1 MANSY
6 TVTRQKYL
14 AEKFNDV
21 ELTDTPPA
29 QKNTQPETFPKSK
42 YHNTA
47 TANKKHSKHLSVGTV
62 GGSGTKVRRRVT
74 RSGKKLTNISEREA
88 WDHYLKHRPLRDEV
102 KDQALGFDMDDR
114 GNIIRDPV
122 TGKPSS
128 SCCKWGRLG
137 SIRTV
142 GFHEFSDLGP
152 GLGLTFRFMQVSGK
166 GFLLAGLFSC
176 IGWVVQLINPKN
188 PLWVTIAWATD
199 LIFVAC
205 FTAWLFWLRRD
216 MVLHNEE
223 IDKKDITASDYAVQL
238 YNLPSDATAD
248 EVAEYCSQ
256 FGQVYT
262 ADTTVPNMYDNDFD
276 RTGVSLVRNDSKF
289 ISAAF
294 ELVEVNE
301 AIHATAPEDLAKAVP
316 LSEKR
321 DRIQSK
327 YDLLRAKKYHCTGIA
342 FVCFDYQDGA
352 DACRRG
358 LRTGNFRYHQVQRRN
373 TFHRQTYLN
382 PSDVG
387 ESSGGGGE
395 RSTGGQRG
403 QTGTGG
409 TAVPGTLNRQFS
421 SKHKQT
427 TLFRGTIKLRGKVAP
442 NPSDILW
449 KNLANSR
456 CNILTRQI
464 IINALSFGYLFL
476 LALLMAFFA
485 AHAREFQ
492 RPETKPP
499 LNLGLLAVLGNVLCC
514 VTSIVLLM
522 PIVSTFEGVH
532 SRSTLEIITFLKLGF
547 FQTMGV
553 VVGTIYVYSLDERA
567 AEMRAFSPEQLKHVG
582 SGLPTYNCSIPR
594 FYFNASDPNERP
606 VPKGWE
612 DVYNLDPDSCYAFTL
627 HLFGTGMGGYL
638 IGTLIADLLLINMID
653 FLCPPWWIET
663 MNAVFTAFQ
672 INLNKIYEG
681 VDYKPF
687 LRYQILLKFLMTAMF
702 LSHIDNPRI
711 MYFWVAACFW
721 QSLEIDRYC
730 YVLRYRKP
738 PLYSSHMI
746 QCVIEYCLP
755 VALLIHGAMH
765 IFFFGM
771 DWSWS
776 KETGLTVTLEHKTG
790 WVEVLMSGAVLVFLF
805 VWFLPL
811 GFWRFG
817 THRDQAEGEEHHR
830 YHESMTTM
838 EAKLTGADLDFGR
851 ALVIHNKPPQP
862 EERPIDLEALNT
874 LPPLPMAPAPS
885 HHDADDE
892 DETIFDYSHFSF
904 VEVRKYIPNPERR
917 EFGVL
922 KLN

>member
-1 MANSY
+1 M
-6 TVTRQKYL
+6 
-14 AEKFNDV
+14 
-21 ELTDTPPA
+21 
-29 QKNTQPETFPKSK
+29 
-42 YHNTA
+42 
-47 TANKKHSKHLSVGTV
+47 
-62 GGSGTKVRRRVT
+62 
-74 RSGKKLTNISEREA
+74 
-88 WDHYLKHRPLRDEV
+88 
-102 KDQALGFDMDDR
+102 
-114 GNIIRDPV
+114 
-122 TGKPSS
+122 
-128 SCCKWGRLG
+128 
-137 SIRTV
+137 
-142 GFHEFSDLGP
+142 
-152 GLGLTFRFMQVSGK
+152 
-166 GFLLAGLFSC
+166 
-176 IGWVVQLINPKN
+176 
-188 PLWVTIAWATD
+188 
-199 LIFVAC
+199 
-205 FTAWLFWLRRD
+205 
-216 MVLHNEE
+216 
-223 IDKKDITASDYAVQL
+223 
-238 YNLPSDATAD
+238 
-248 EVAEYCSQ
+248 
-256 FGQVYT
+256 
-262 ADTTVPNMYDNDFD
+262 
-276 RTGVSLVRNDSKF
+276 
-289 ISAAF
+289 
-294 ELVEVNE
+294 
-301 AIHATAPEDLAKAVP
+301 
-316 LSEKR
+316 
-321 DRIQSK
+321 
-327 YDLLRAKKYHCTGIA
+327 
-342 FVCFDYQDGA
+342 
-352 DACRRG
+352 
-358 LRTGNFRYHQVQRRN
+358 
-373 TFHRQTYLN
+373 
-382 PSDVG
+382 
-387 ESSGGGGE
+387 
-395 RSTGGQRG
+395 
-403 QTGTGG
+403 
-409 TAVPGTLNRQFS
+409 
-421 SKHKQT
+421 
-427 TLFRGTIKLRGKVAP
+427 
-442 NPSDILW
+442 
-449 KNLANSR
+449 
-456 CNILTRQI
+456 
-464 IINALSFGYLFL
+464 
-476 LALLMAFFA
+476 
-485 AHAREFQ
+485 
-492 RPETKPP
+492 
-499 LNLGLLAVLGNVLCC
+499 
-514 VTSIVLLM
+514 
-522 PIVSTFEGVH
+522 
-532 SRSTLEIITFLKLGF
+532 EIITLLKLGF